1 MDVMTEDLSSADT
14 YSKPASALSKG
25 KTSHMHQ
32 LQRTTDAV
40 KVTVILSNQ
49 QIVFLDRLANE
60 IRAKNG
66 AIVRRTELIRA
77 LVDALAQATP
87 DVTAARSEQDLRYLF
102 STLLH
107 ESSARVA

>member
-1 MDVMTEDLSSADT
+1 MDVMTGDSFTADIH
-14 YSKPASALSKG
+14 SRPASTLLKG
-25 KTSHMHQ
+25 KTSHMDQ

-40 KVTVILSNQ
+40 KVTVILSNR
-49 QIVFLDRLANE
+49 QIVFLDKLANE